1 MCKNLPITRVK
12 RSSPCSPSS
21 FNNPYNGQFILIKF
35 NQYRLISSA
44 PISTIELNDD
54 HHEHSD
60 LKSNLSTQ
68 PLSCSKVLNSS
79 VHENQQFSSTL
90 SQQQQIQS
98 DQKKSELM
106 RVLIVLKLCSYPLI
120 VDNNQ
125 KLIKL
130 GQKALGRRLFR
141 ALMKVTFYG
150 HFVAGE
156 NEKEMMPKINH
167 LSEFGVKS
175 IFDYSAEDELQE
187 IDKNASQQSTA
198 NK

>member
-98 DQKKSELM
+98 DQHPPIDLTFNNTKECYKSKKKSELM
-106 RVLIVLKLCSYPLI
+106 RAAIVLKLCSYPLI

-125 KLIKL
+125 N
-130 GQKALGRRLFR
+130 R
-141 ALMKVTFYG
+141 
-150 HFVAGE
+150 
-156 NEKEMMPKINH
+156 
-167 LSEFGVKS
+167 
-175 IFDYSAEDELQE
+175 
-187 IDKNASQQSTA
+187 
-198 NK
+198 